1 MSQPPTSH
9 AASEAAGGQQ
19 PPPKWRIIGPGL
31 VVAATG
37 VGAADMVATLV
48 AGSNF
53 GYGLLWAVIVGIIL
67 KIVLV
72 EGAGRYS
79 LATGRTIF
87 EGWSSLGKWATWYF
101 GVYILIWGFSYGS
114 AAMASTAMP
123 LHALFP
129 AVDLKVFAIL
139 TGLVGLALV
148 WFNRYAVFEKITAL
162 LVGIMFVVIVG
173 LAIIAV
179 PNVPEMLKGLIP
191 MIPRGP
197 DGSLEIA
204 KTLALAGGVGGTI
217 TLAAYGYWLRE
228 KGWSTPRFMRVMRID
243 NTMAYVMTG
252 IFVISMLIVGAE
264 VVATA
269 GVKLG
274 NGDKGLLDLV
284 PVLQAKYG
292 EWVGPAFLW
301 GFFAA
306 AFSSVLGVWNGVAL
320 MFADFWAN
328 ARGKGSDSPEA
339 KLDGPYARFYMLWL
353 TFPPM
358 ILILTGQ
365 DPVGLVLIY
374 AVLGALFMPFL
385 ALTLL
390 PLMNLSRFGVP
401 RQWRNGWFGNI
412 ALGVTAILFV
422 WLGVQQLV
430 DAVSKFLAQL
440 A

>member
-9 AASEAAGGQQ
+9 ATNQAFGEQQ

-72 EGAGRYS
+72 EGAGRFS

-87 EGWSSLGKWATWYF
+87 EGWASLGRWATWYF
-101 GVYILIWGFSYGS
+101 GIYIIVWGFSYGA

-129 AVDLKVFAIL
+129 GVDLKVFAVL

-148 WFNRYAVFEKITAL
+148 WFNRYAVFEKITAV

-173 LAIIAV
+173 LAIIAM

-328 ARGKGSDSPEA
+328 ARGKGSDAPEA

-390 PLMNLSRFGVP
+390 PLMNLPRFGVP
-401 RQWRNGWFGNI
+401 KEWRNGWFGNL
-412 ALGVTAILFV
+412 ALAITAVLFV
-422 WLGVQQLV
+422 WLGAQQLV